1 MTDDLAHL
9 RPRRPARPARRARL
23 PGLRAVRGRGPRPPT
38 AALPA
43 SYAAPGM
50 PPVLDQHATPMC
62 VAYSSSA
69 MKAWQ
74 DRRDQER
81 LFDFD
86 EPRFFREIGGTAAGA
101 YVRDAMN
108 RMRAVGYPVIGSGD
122 AGHHKIAAYYAV
134 PRDLAA
140 IKAAIHDLG
149 PVVVSTPWYQ
159 SWFRPA
165 ADVAARARRA
175 GRRARDRRLR
185 LGRAG
190 PAPAQLLGRRLGRR
204 RRLLDARRPRPADQ
218 RRLEGRGRDRAPDP
232 LRAHGRRHRAA
243 EPQRPAGADH
253 GRREGRLARP
263 RARRRDHCA
272 SRSTAA
278 STRSMA
284 PPAPTGSRCGPA
296 PAPAGSPAATPAWSS
311 RRTRWRTSPSPS
323 CSRPPARPPR
333 PPSSRA

>member
-1 MTDDLAHL
+1 MTDDLATYGL
-9 RPRRPARPARRARL
+9 GALPDPPDERDYPVSALYAAEGLSRPSPCRRRTPRRGCRPCSTSTPRRCAS
-23 PGLRAVRGRGPRPPT
+23 PT
-38 AALPA
+38 R
-43 SYAAPGM
+43 
-50 PPVLDQHATPMC
+50 
-62 VAYSSSA
+62 SSA

-108 RMRAVGYPVIGSGD
+108 RMRAVGYPVAGSGD
-122 AGHHKIAAYYAV
+122 AGHHRIAAYYAV
-134 PRDLAA
+134 PRDLAT

-165 ADVAARARRA
+165 AGVLPGPDAQVGGHAIVAYGWDLR
-175 GRRARDRRLR
+175 GLRLR
-185 LGRAG
+185 NS
-190 PAPAQLLGRRLGRR
+190 LGRRLGRR

-243 EPQRPAGADH
+243 EPQRPQGTDDR
-253 GRREGRLARP
+253 GSEGRLAP
-263 RARRRDHCA
+263 LWARRGRPPA

-284 PPAPTGSRCGPA
+284 PLEPTGSRCGSA